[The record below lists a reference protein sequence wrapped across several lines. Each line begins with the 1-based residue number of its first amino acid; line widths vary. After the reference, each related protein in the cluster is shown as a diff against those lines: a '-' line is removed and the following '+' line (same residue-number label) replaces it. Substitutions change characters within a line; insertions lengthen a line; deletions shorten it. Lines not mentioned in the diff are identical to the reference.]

1 MTNEFSLQLYDE
13 ILRQDL
19 MSFIHASFLELNPDT
34 EFSTRPHIE
43 VIASRLQACRAGKVR
58 RLIINLPP
66 RSLKSHCTSIAF
78 PAWLLG
84 HEPAAQII
92 CASYGQDLADKLAR
106 DCRTLMQGPL
116 YRSLFPRT
124 VISKE
129 KQSVSEFVTIA
140 NGFRMATSV
149 GGVLTGRG
157 GDFLIVDDPM
167 KPEEALSETRRKT
180 VIEWYD
186 NTLASRLNNKNTDC
200 IIVVMQRLHEDD
212 LTGHLIEQGGWE
224 VLSFP
229 CIAEQEEV
237 HLIES
242 SLGRRPPYCR
252 KPGDV
257 LDPTRESLATLAA
270 IRKSAGEYVFQS
282 QYQQNP
288 MPREGN
294 MVKTE
299 WLASYRPEE
308 RPREFVCILQS
319 WDTANKVGELNDYSV
334 CTTWGEYDKRYY
346 LLDVFRAR
354 LNYPELK
361 QAAKRQAEL
370 HHPTIISIEDK
381 ASGTQLIQDLRAEQV
396 YSVTPYEPPTG
407 TDKTMRL
414 FAQTLVFEERR
425 VLLPV
430 FAPWLA
436 DYVRELT
443 SFPGCKFDDQV
454 DSTTQALECLRGR
467 KTSMFDVA

>member
-1 MTNEFSLQLYDE
+1 MISELTVQEYLT
-13 ILRQDL
+13 ILRDDP
-19 MSFIHASFLELNPDT
+19 MSFIHAAFVELNPDT
-34 EFSTRPHIE
+34 VFSSRPHIE
-43 VIASRLQACRAGKVR
+43 VIAAKLEACRQGR
-58 RLIINLPP
+58 ILRLIINLPP
-66 RSLKSHCTSIAF
+66 RSLKSHCASIVF

-84 HEPAAQII
+84 HDPAAQII

-106 DCRTLMQGPL
+106 DCRTLMQSPF
-116 YRSLFPRT
+116 YRSVFPRT

-129 KQSVSEFVTIA
+129 KQSVSEFVTTA

-157 GDFLIVDDPM
+157 ADFLIIDDPM

-186 NTLASRLNNKNTDC
+186 NTLASRLNNKNTGC
-200 IIVVMQRLHEDD
+200 IMVAMQRLHEDD
-212 LTGHLIEQGGWE
+212 LAGHLIEQGGWE

-237 HLIES
+237 HLIENS
-242 SLGRRPPYCR
+242 FGCRTYRR
-252 KPGDV
+252 KPGDA
-257 LDPTRESLATLAA
+257 LDPTRESLETLAA
-270 IRKSAGEYVFQS
+270 IRKSVGDYVFQS

-299 WLASYRPEE
+299 WLAYYRPEE
-308 RPREFVCILQS
+308 RPKAFGCILQS
-319 WDTANKVGELNDYSV
+319 WDTANKPGELNDYSV

-361 QAAKRQAEL
+361 QAAKWQAEL

-396 YSVTPYEPPTG
+396 YSVKPYEPPTG

-467 KTSMFDVA
+467 KLSIYDVL

>member
-1 MTNEFSLQLYDE
+1 MISELTVQEYLT
-13 ILRQDL
+13 ILRDDL
-19 MSFIHASFLELNPDT
+19 MSFIHAAFVELNPDT
-34 EFSTRPHIE
+34 VFSRRPHIE
-43 VIASRLQACRAGKVR
+43 VIAAKLEACRQGRIR
-58 RLIINLPP
+58 RLIISLPP
-66 RSLKSHCTSIAF
+66 RSLKSHCASIVF

-106 DCRTLMQGPL
+106 DCRTLMQSPL
-116 YRSLFPRT
+116 YRALFPRT

-129 KQSVSEFVTIA
+129 KQSVSEFATTA

-149 GGVLTGRG
+149 GGVFTGRG

-212 LTGHLIEQGGWE
+212 LAGHLIEQGGWE

-229 CIAEQEEV
+229 CIAEHEEV
-237 HLIES
+237 HLIENS
-242 SLGRRPPYCR
+242 FGRSTYRR

-257 LDPTRESLATLAA
+257 LDPTRESLETLAA
-270 IRKSAGEYVFQS
+270 IRKSAGDYVFQS

-299 WLASYRPEE
+299 WLASYRPENL
-308 RPREFVCILQS
+308 PGKFGCILQS

-370 HHPTIISIEDK
+370 HHPNIISIEDK
-381 ASGTQLIQDLRAEQV
+381 ASGTQLIQDLRAEHIH
-396 YSVTPYEPPTG
+396 SVKAYEPPTG

-425 VLLPV
+425 VLLPA
-430 FAPWLA
+430 FAPWLP

-443 SFPGCKFDDQV
+443 SFPGGKFDDQV
-454 DSTTQALECLRGR
+454 DSTTQALECLRER
-467 KTSMFDVA
+467 RLSIWDVL